1 MKECTFTPNINK
13 KYNNNKNSAVSLN
26 IISVDLKK
34 TKKKKQ

>member
-13 KYNNNKNSAVSLN
+13 KYNNKNSNSSLN